1 MKLISKERLLTD
13 EGQKARIAFGCA
25 ALAGLY
31 APVSVADA
39 RDVLEAAWD
48 AGIRRFDTAPFYGLG
63 LSEQLVGDFL
73 REKARADFTLSSKV
87 GRLLEA
93 PDDDAPDPPFGHLR
107 HSVRFD
113 YSHDGIMRSYEQSLA
128 RLGLDRIDIL
138 YVHDIGEFAH
148 GPEANARHMRDL
160 TGSGLKA
167 LERLKAEGAIAGFG
181 LGVNETAVCLDLM
194 DHAEFDEILLAGRY
208 TLLDRSA
215 EEALLPRA
223 RVAGTRLVIGGVFN
237 SGILATGPGP
247 DAHFNYEP
255 ATPDIQEKV
264 AAIAAIAGRYG
275 LALPEAAINFP
286 ADHPCV
292 SHILIG
298 TGKRYS
304 LMRNLE
310 QFGTALPRDFLSEI
324 LPFTIR

>member
-1 MKLISKERLLTD
+1 MLAE
-13 EGQKARIAFGCA
+13 EGHKARIAFGCA
-25 ALAGLY
+25 AIAGLY
-31 APVSVADA
+31 EPVSMDDS

-63 LSEQLVGDFL
+63 LSEQRVGDFL
-73 REKARADFTLSSKV
+73 REKPRASFTLSSKV
-87 GRLLEA
+87 GRLLE
-93 PDDDAPDPPFGHLR
+93 PLEDDAPDPPLGHLR
-107 HSVRFD
+107 HKVRFD

-148 GPEANARHMRDL
+148 GPEENQRHMRDL
-160 TGSGLKA
+160 TGSGLRA

-194 DHAEFDEILLAGRY
+194 DHAHFDEILLAGRY

-215 EEALLPRA
+215 EAALLPRA
-223 RVAGTRLVIGGVFN
+223 EAAGTRLVIGGVFN

-255 ATPDIQEKV
+255 ATPEIQEKV
-264 AAIAAIAGRYG
+264 AAIAEIAGRYG

-286 ADHPCV
+286 AAHPTV

-298 TGKRYS
+298 TGKRKS

-310 QFGTALPRDFLSEI
+310 QFGATLPRQFLDEI
-324 LPFTIR
+324 QPLTIR